1 MDRIYACID
10 LKSFYASVECVER
23 KLNPLTTNLVVADLS
38 RTEKT
43 ICLAVTPSLKQYGLS
58 GRARLYEVVGKVKEI
73 NRKRKIKVKGVFTG
87 KSSDDIELK
96 ENSKLELDYIVA
108 PPRMKYYMNYS
119 NKIYNVYLKYL
130 APEDIYVYSIDEV
143 FMDITNYLK
152 LYKMKPRELITKI
165 ITDVYET
172 TGITATGGIGTNM
185 YLAKVAMD
193 IVAKHAKADD
203 KGVRIAGLD
212 EMTYRKLLWNHR
224 PLTDFWRVGKGISK
238 KLEENN
244 IYTMGD
250 VCLTSIN
257 NENKLFKLF
266 GVNAELLID
275 HAWGYEPVTIKDVK
289 SYKPINNSLSSGQ
302 VLHEPYDYKKTKLIV
317 REMTELLTLDL
328 VDKHY
333 VTNQIVL
340 DIGYDISNLTNNKIS
355 SIYEGD
361 IKIDYYGRK
370 VPTPSHGTI
379 KIDHYTSS
387 TKIITEHVMKLFDSI
402 INPILLTRRIN
413 ISVYNL
419 VNEEKVENKKIYK
432 QFDIFSN
439 IEEESI
445 KKEKELKEEKSEKE
459 IQKVILNI
467 KNKYGKNAILKGM
480 NFIEG
485 ATTIE
490 RNNQVGGHKG

>member
-1 MDRIYACID
+1 MDHIYACID

-23 KLNPLTTNLVVADLS
+23 NLNPLTTNLVVADLS

-58 GRARLYEVVGKVKEI
+58 GRSRLYEVVSKVKEI
-73 NRKRKIKVKGVFTG
+73 NGKRKIKAKGVFTG
-87 KSSDDIELK
+87 KSSDDVELS
-96 ENSKLELDYIVA
+96 NNPKLELDYIVA

-165 ITDVYET
+165 ITDVYDT

-193 IVAKHAKADD
+193 IVAKHAKPDAN
-203 KGVRIAGLD
+203 GVRIAGLD
-212 EMTYRKLLWNHR
+212 EMTYRKLLWDHR

-250 VCLTSIN
+250 ICLTSIK

-275 HAWGYEPVTIKDVK
+275 HAWGYEPVTISDVK
-289 SYKPINNSLSSGQ
+289 AYKPINNSLSSGQ
-302 VLHEPYDYKKTKLIV
+302 VLHEPYNYEKTKLIV
-317 REMTELLTLDL
+317 REMVENLTLDM

-333 VTNQIVL
+333 VTDMIVL
-340 DIGYDISNLTNNKIS
+340 TIGYDISNLDKYS
-355 SIYEGD
+355 GE
-361 IKIDYYGRK
+361 IKKDYYGRSTPK
-370 VPTPSHGTI
+370 PSHGTI
-379 KIDHYTSS
+379 RLDHATSS
-387 TKIITEHVMKLFDSI
+387 TKVIMKAVLELYEKVV
-402 INPILLTRRIN
+402 NPKLLTRRIN
-413 ISVYNL
+413 IAVCNL
-419 VNEEKVENKKIYK
+419 VNEDSVVDKKVIKQFDLFSNNIVEEENKKKELDDEKVEKR
-432 QFDIFSN
+432 
-439 IEEESI
+439 
-445 KKEKELKEEKSEKE
+445 
-459 IQKVILNI
+459 IQKTIIDI

-480 NFIEG
+480 DLEEG

-490 RNNQVGGHKG
+490 RNTQVGGHKG